1 MSAICAF
8 SRAEAVQPGEVHAKY
23 EDGILRIDVPK
34 KETQA
39 VESPSRIAIG

>member
-1 MSAICAF
+1 MQRSFYVGDIP
-8 SRAEAVQPGEVHAKY
+8 SGDVHAKY

-34 KETQA
+34 KEAQA